1 MQQQNKQDS
10 PVCHWTQQR
19 AQAFAVADDLRVSP
33 FYSDGRTYG
42 TPTWIWSVVVAG
54 RLYARAWHGQ
64 QSSWYQAAVQQRGGR
79 IHLSGHNFKVVFA
92 PVTDDAKLLAKI
104 DAAYREKY
112 ATSAYLLP
120 MLQARPRSATVE
132 ILPTN

>member
-1 MQQQNKQDS
+1 MEPQKKQTS
-10 PVCHWTQQR
+10 AICHWTQQR
-19 AQAFAVADDLRVSP
+19 VQAFAVADDLRVSP

-64 QSSWYQAAVQQRGGR
+64 QSSWYQAAVQRRGGR
-79 IHLSGHNFKVVFA
+79 IHLSGHNFKVAFA
-92 PVTDDAKLLAKI
+92 PVTDDAQLLAQI

-112 ATSAYLLP
+112 AASAYLLP
-120 MLQARPRSATVE
+120 MLQDRPRSATIE